1 METTDI
7 DYFNQVQY
15 LKQNSND
22 CNNIRIGFSQRS
34 LLHTQFAHIAIYQDK
49 ESLSYKFCCYNG
61 KSDFCFNKDTYFPI
75 VIIISPNTD
84 IANGIIPLR
93 IIPVY
98 ENEHNITNKGIEIVF
113 SYKENLTVSL
123 YKDGVKQSITENES
137 NLLVWYY
144 LYNTYKKTSEE
155 TYWNHISLTK
165 QNIEKQR
172 LLIEKS
178 LETFS
183 IEDVLNGLKIN
194 VREVFINKIGG
205 DDRYYIYKTVQTNYP
220 IEQLDSYIQNYI
232 GIGDRE
238 IYKDSGY
245 TSAYN
250 LSLKN
255 FIIGEYNEEQ
265 LNKEKEK
272 LIFNYSKEKHIQAL
286 LMDYIVDKAKPTFYN
301 INNIE
306 KKIKMLERTSNFWIS
321 WRIIRS
327 KKFSSYF
334 DDFDKRYSRIGIKE
348 GNLKDSNKLLFE
360 TTKYTY
366 NLEKLDLFTGIP
378 NLDIF

>member
-1 METTDI
+1 M
-7 DYFNQVQY
+7 
-15 LKQNSND
+15 
-22 CNNIRIGFSQRS
+22 
-34 LLHTQFAHIAIYQDK
+34 
-49 ESLSYKFCCYNG
+49 
-61 KSDFCFNKDTYFPI
+61 
-75 VIIISPNTD
+75 
-84 IANGIIPLR
+84 
-93 IIPVY
+93 
-98 ENEHNITNKGIEIVF
+98 
-113 SYKENLTVSL
+113 

-220 IEQLDSYIQNYI
+220 TEQLDSYIQNYI

-272 LIFNYSKEKHIQAL
+272 LIFNYSKEKHIQGL

-306 KKIKMLERTSNFWIS
+306 KKIKMLERTSNFWIY
-321 WRIIRS
+321 WRIIKS

-366 NLEKLDLFTGIP
+366 NLEKLDIFTGIP
-378 NLDIF
+378 DLDIF